1 MWAEL
6 YFPAISLYKAAT
18 VTCNFGPDFEFPPPA
33 DLKIRPCNEL
43 VGGPIESAPTQAMG
57 GGSDCTSQ
65 AAADATEEGTAPD
78 MSDSA
83 TELAMTEVAESNE
96 EIGGLEAEEDDASP
110 ADHSILGPG
119 CADLESVVSRQ

>member
-1 MWAEL
+1 M
-6 YFPAISLYKAAT
+6 
-18 VTCNFGPDFEFPPPA
+18 
-33 DLKIRPCNEL
+33 
-43 VGGPIESAPTQAMG
+43 ESAPTEAMG

-96 EIGGLEAEEDDASP
+96 EMGGLEAEDDALP

-119 CADLESVVSRQ
+119 CADLESAVSRQ